1 MRKSAWLLIV
11 LLTLSSPAAA
21 CTSFAVWSDQAW
33 YGMNFDYYSTTPFL
47 VLIAEE
53 GGSELFL
60 MAYLLRNLYV
70 PTVGINEA
78 GLFASTQLLY
88 HSEKIV
94 DIEPR
99 DDSLF
104 MYQLFAGSLARLDR
118 VSQLREIIATRQ
130 VVDADPYRPTHNLF
144 ADPTGDA
151 VVVEAIGGK
160 TLVTKV
166 EHSFLVMTNFPN
178 GRFAGRSYDEVEGIG
193 ADRYVTACKAIAR
206 GKDSFG
212 LQEALA
218 VLHDTAQ
225 PHSTMCPTL
234 CSLVFDPVGHYVYV
248 VLCQDFERVWRVS
261 LEERLIETY
270 SGFSEHVRLPLGQDG
285 IPASELMKYR

>member
-1 MRKSAWLLIV
+1 
-11 LLTLSSPAAA
+11 
-21 CTSFAVWSDQAW
+21 
-33 YGMNFDYYSTTPFL
+33 MNFDYYSTTPFL
-47 VLIAEE
+47 VSIVEE

-60 MAYLLRNLYV
+60 MAYLLRNIYV

-104 MYQLFAGSLARLDR
+104 MYKLFAGSLARLDR

-160 TLVTKV
+160 TLVTEV
-166 EHSFLVMTNFPN
+166 EHGFLVMTNFPN
-178 GRFAGRSYDEVEGIG
+178 GRFAGRSYDEVYLVQTDTSRPIKPSPG
-193 ADRYVTACKAIAR
+193 ARTRLGFRRPWQSCMTPPSHTVQCVPPCVHWCSIR
-206 GKDSFG
+206 
-212 LQEALA
+212 LA
-218 VLHDTAQ
+218 
-225 PHSTMCPTL
+225 TMCMWFCTRIL
-234 CSLVFDPVGHYVYV
+234 NA
-248 VLCQDFERVWRVS
+248 
-261 LEERLIETY
+261 
-270 SGFSEHVRLPLGQDG
+270 SGEFRWKRG
-285 IPASELMKYR
+285 